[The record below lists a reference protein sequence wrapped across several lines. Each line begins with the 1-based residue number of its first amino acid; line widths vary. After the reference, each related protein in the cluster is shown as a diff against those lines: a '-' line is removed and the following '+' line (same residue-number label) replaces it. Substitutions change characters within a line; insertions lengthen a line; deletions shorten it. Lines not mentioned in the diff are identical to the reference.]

1 MKYSVEKA
9 EKYTILKLEEEKLDS
24 TIAPELKSELIN
36 IHTAGALNIILD
48 FSSVKY
54 VDSSGLSAILVA
66 NRLCESTDGSLVLCH
81 LNEHVNKLITISQLT
96 SILNI
101 LPTKQEAIDSVFLN
115 ELEKDLKGDEDDE
128 N

>member
-96 SILNI
+96 SVLNI